1 MSNTLS
7 LSPELSDA
15 LREFLDKDA
24 LTDHIDLIDT
34 VRDNLVAQ
42 AADAESESER
52 KQLIDMNYSLLQLK
66 TDLRTLRQLQK

>member
-1 MSNTLS
+1 MNNTLS

-24 LTDHIDLIDT
+24 LADRVDLIDT

-42 AADAESESER
+42 AADSESESER

>member
-24 LTDHIDLIDT
+24 LTDRIDT

>member
-1 MSNTLS
+1 MNNTLS

-24 LTDHIDLIDT
+24 LTDRIDLIDT

-42 AADAESESER
+42 AADAESESEH

>member
-24 LTDHIDLIDT
+24 LADRVDLIDT

-42 AADAESESER
+42 AADSESESER

>member
-1 MSNTLS
+1 MNNTLS

-24 LTDHIDLIDT
+24 LTDRIDLIDT

-42 AADAESESER
+42 AADAESERER

>member
-1 MSNTLS
+1 MSSTLS

-15 LREFLDKDA
+15 LCEFLDKDA
-24 LTDHIDLIDT
+24 LTDRIDLIDT

-42 AADAESESER
+42 AADAESERER

-66 TDLRTLRQLQK
+66 TDLKTLRRLQK

>member
-1 MSNTLS
+1 MSNALS

-24 LTDHIDLIDT
+24 LADRIDLIDT

>member
-1 MSNTLS
+1 MIDTLS

-24 LTDHIDLIDT
+24 LADRIDLIDT

>member
-1 MSNTLS
+1 MIDTLS

-24 LTDHIDLIDT
+24 LADRIDLIDT

-42 AADAESESER
+42 AADAESERER

-66 TDLRTLRQLQK
+66 TDLRTLRKLQK

>member
-24 LTDHIDLIDT
+24 LADRIDLIDT

>member
-1 MSNTLS
+1 MIDTLS

-24 LTDHIDLIDT
+24 LTDRIDLIDT

>member
-24 LTDHIDLIDT
+24 LTDRIDLIDT

>member
-1 MSNTLS
+1 MSSTLS

-15 LREFLDKDA
+15 LCEFLDKDA
-24 LTDHIDLIDT
+24 LTDRIDLIDT

-42 AADAESESER
+42 AADAESERER

-66 TDLRTLRQLQK
+66 NDLKTLRRLQK

>member
-1 MSNTLS
+1 MIDTLS

-24 LTDHIDLIDT
+24 LADRIDLIDT

-42 AADAESESER
+42 AADAESERER